1 MVTRV
6 KAILDTS
13 VVLSTGLPRLEGKLA
28 ISSATLAELHFGVLV
43 TNDSTVRAERLRRLS
58 VLQRTFDAVPIDDA
72 VAASYG
78 MLAAAVASAGRKP
91 RGRVMD
97 LLIAATA
104 HANGARLYTRNA
116 DDLVG
121 IESLVDIVAV

>member
-1 MVTRV
+1 MR
-6 KAILDTS
+6 AILDTS
-13 VVLSTGLPRLEGKLA
+13 VVLSTTRPPLEGELA

-43 TNDSTVRAERLRRLS
+43 TKDPTVRAERLRRLS
-58 VLQRTFDAVPIDDA
+58 VLQRTFDALPIDDNVA
-72 VAASYG
+72 VSYG
-78 MLAAAVASAGRKP
+78 VIAAAVVAAGRQP

-104 HANGARLYTRNA
+104 HANDARLYTRNA

-121 IESLVDIVAV
+121 LESLVDIVTI